1 MINRQSSIIFE
12 KPDYLSEKLKTDELQ
27 LPRSLIF
34 YAEVLHTFPT

>member
-1 MINRQSSIIFE
+1 MLNRQSSIISE

-27 LPRSLIF
+27 LPQSLIF

>member
-12 KPDYLSEKLKTDELQ
+12 KPDYLSKKLKTDELQ
-27 LPRSLIF
+27 LPQSLIF